1 MGDLMGLKS
10 KEEGKQKLQ
19 EAMDSVP
26 ESVIN
31 EMMQLVKQNSI
42 EGCKASECD
51 IVYTPFLNLKKE
63 ERMDTGQ
70 VGFKDERFR
79 KVIKGVSKDK
89 DMIKIIEKTRK
100 EVNIDLAKEKDQR
113 DEEERQRKRKA
124 NAAQK

>member
-1 MGDLMGLKS
+1 MGLSSAHVYLRLPTGSMDLMGLKD
-10 KEEGKQKLQ
+10 KEEGKRKLQ

-26 ESVIN
+26 QTVLN

-70 VGFKDERFR
+70 VGFKDPAFR
-79 KVIKGVSKDK
+79 KVVKGVAKDK
-89 DMIKIIEKTRK
+89 DIIKTIEKTR
-100 EVNIDLAKEKDQR
+100 
-113 DEEERQRKRKA
+113 
-124 NAAQK
+124 

>member
-1 MGDLMGLKS
+1 MGGP
-10 KEEGKQKLQ
+10 EGKEQAKKMLQ
-19 EAMDSVP
+19 DAMDSVP

-70 VGFKDERFR
+70 VGFKDEKFR
-79 KVIKGVSKDK
+79 KIVKNVEKDK
-89 DMIKIIEKTRK
+89 EVVKTIEKTR
-100 EVNIDLAKEKDQR
+100 
-113 DEEERQRKRKA
+113 DERKV
-124 NAAQK
+124 